1 MSIKENIERILERI
15 EKAKEKAGRRDFVYL
30 LGATKGVLPEKII
43 EAYDSGLKLFGENR
57 IQEAIP
63 KIEKL
68 KNLDIE
74 WHFIGHLQ
82 KNKAKEAIENFSLIQ
97 SVDSLSLAKRL
108 QQIAQWE
115 EKVVPFLI
123 EINIGDEPT
132 KYGVK
137 VEELPQ
143 FIEEIQN
150 FDNLKFKGIMAIPP
164 YNPDPEKVRPFFKEM
179 YKIYEKL
186 SSIFPSV
193 EYLSIGM
200 SEDFEVAIEE
210 GSNMVR
216 IGRAIF
222 GERL

>member
-1 MSIKENIERILERI
+1 MSIKENVQKILERI
-15 EKAKEKAGRRDFVYL
+15 EKAKERAGRKDFIYL
-30 LGATKGVLPEKII
+30 LGATKGVLPEKIR

-57 IQEAIP
+57 IQEGLP

-68 KNLDIE
+68 KDLDID

-108 QQIAQWE
+108 QQIAQIE
-115 EKVVPFLI
+115 EKIIPFLI

-143 FIEEIQN
+143 FIEEVQN

-164 YNPDPEKVRPFFKEM
+164 YNPDPEKVRPYFKEM

-186 SSIFPSV
+186 SSIFSSV